1 MAFMFYVRVPPSRV
15 LPLLGRCVAVIT
27 HPPSRR
33 SRIAAHSTRPPVPRC
48 AVGSLGLQSAHRWM
62 ERELGDEHVSDVR
75 CTYSS
80 ITRVDAAIASTYRR
94 IVVLA
99 RPLSPVPCPLAP
111 RSPLTRHG
119 RPSLAALQ
127 QAYDFN
133 QPIGDWDVIRA
144 ATGLEYMFYV
154 RTPASRV
161 LLLLRRCVVAVSSLC
176 RRCVV
181 AVSSLCRRCVV
192 AVSSLCRRCV
202 VAGRR
207 PRPSL
212 RDRRSLHT
220 AARPSLPC
228 SKPTTSTRTSARGAS
243 NRFRPSPLSLTT
255 GLHSQ
260 GLRRTSRNGG

>member
-127 QAYDFN
+127 QAFAFN

-161 LLLLRRCVVAVSSLC
+161 LLLL
-176 RRCVV
+176 
-181 AVSSLCRRCVV
+181 RRCVV